1 MKALVNGILGGL
13 GFLLCLLVAVLAV
26 ALLQAVGFL

>member
-1 MKALVNGILGGL
+1 MKALISGVLGGL

-26 ALLQAVGFL
+26 ALVQAVGFL